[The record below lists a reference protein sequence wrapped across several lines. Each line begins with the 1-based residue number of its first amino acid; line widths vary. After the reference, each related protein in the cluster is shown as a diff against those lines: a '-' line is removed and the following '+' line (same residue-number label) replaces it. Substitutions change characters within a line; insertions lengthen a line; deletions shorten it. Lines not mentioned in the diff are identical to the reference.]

1 MDGGMMDDKL
11 GDKIT
16 SADVARLAGVS
27 QSAVSRVFTPGASAS
42 AKTSEKVRAAAAE
55 LGYRP
60 YVLARSLITG
70 RTRMIGLVVAYL
82 ENQFY
87 PMALERL
94 SRALQARGYHI
105 LVFMA
110 ENSTERVEQ
119 VLSELLDYQV
129 DGIITASVAMSN
141 DLTSRC
147 DAAGIPVV
155 MFNRGQD
162 DARLSEVTS
171 DNVKGAREA
180 TEFLIAGGHRHI
192 AHVMGW
198 QGSSTGRD
206 RADGFRQAMAAAGL
220 TPVDMVDG
228 MYDREVAA
236 SVTRALCRGGQ
247 HPDAIF
253 VGNDHMA
260 FAVMDTL
267 RFELGLRVPQDVSVV
282 GYDDVPMAAWAAYG
296 LTTLRQPV
304 NRMVEATVA
313 ALLDHIEGGSAAPT
327 KTKID
332 GPLMVRT
339 SARLLH
345 GHSPKG
351 PQE

>member
-1 MDGGMMDDKL
+1 MTLEKTTE
-11 GDKIT
+11 KVT
-16 SADVARLAGVS
+16 SAEVARLAGVS
-27 QSAVSRVFTPGASAS
+27 QSAVSRVFTPGASVS
-42 AKTSEKVRAAAAE
+42 AKTMEKVRAAAEE

-60 YVLARSLITG
+60 NVLARSLITG
-70 RTRMIGLVVAYL
+70 RTRIIGLVVAYL

-87 PMALERL
+87 PMALELL

-110 ENSTERVEQ
+110 ENSTERVAQ
-119 VLSELLDYQV
+119 VMSELLDYQV

-141 DLTSRC
+141 DLTTRC
-147 DAAGIPVV
+147 DGAGIPVV

-171 DNVKGAREA
+171 DNVNGAGRA
-180 TEFLIAGGHRHI
+180 AEFLIRGGHTRI

-206 RADGFRQAMAAAGL
+206 RAEGFTQAMQAAGL
-220 TPVDMVDG
+220 QPFAMVDG
-228 MYDREVAA
+228 AYAREKAA
-236 SVTRALCRGGQ
+236 AVTRELCQGPKR
-247 HPDAIF
+247 PDAIF

-260 FAVMDTL
+260 FAVLDTL
-267 RFELGLRVPQDVSVV
+267 RHELGLRVPQDVSVV
-282 GYDDVPMAAWAAYG
+282 GYDDVPMAAWPAYG

-313 ALLDHIEGGSAAPT
+313 ALLNQIEGGSSAPT
-327 KTKID
+327 KVKIN

-339 SARLLH
+339 SARIPE
-345 GHSPKG
+345 GWK
-351 PQE
+351 E